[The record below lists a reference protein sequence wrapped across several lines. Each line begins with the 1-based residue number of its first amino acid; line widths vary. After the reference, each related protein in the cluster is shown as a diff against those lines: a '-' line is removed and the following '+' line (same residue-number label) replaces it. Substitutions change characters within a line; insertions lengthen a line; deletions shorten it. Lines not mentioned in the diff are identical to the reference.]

1 MRVRDIKL
9 LFEYNIWANQRIL
22 AAAEKLS
29 DEQLKAANDLGW
41 GSLHGML
48 AHILD
53 AEYGWRHYLADGE
66 GVKWLG
72 ADDFA
77 DLAAIRERWAAENRL
92 LMAYLD
98 SLSDEALDGKI
109 FYEVDGQQRFRIL
122 WHCLAHMVNHG
133 TQHRSECAAL
143 LTELGC
149 SPGDMDFTVFLSQR
163 HENESK

>member
-9 LFEYNIWANQRIL
+9 LFEYNIWANARIL

-98 SLSDEALDGKI
+98 SLSDEALDGK
-109 FYEVDGQQRFRIL
+109 
-122 WHCLAHMVNHG
+122 
-133 TQHRSECAAL
+133 AL
-143 LTELGC
+143 LRSRWRTAFPHPLALPRAHGQ
-149 SPGDMDFTVFLSQR
+149 SRHPASQ
-163 HENESK
+163 

>member
-1 MRVRDIKL
+1 MRRQDIQL
-9 LFEYNIWANQRIL
+9 LFEYNSWANERIL
-22 AAAEKLS
+22 SAAENLS
-29 DEQLKAANDLGW
+29 DEQLKASNDLGW

-66 GVKWLG
+66 DVKWLG

-77 DLAAIRERWAAENRL
+77 DIPAIRERWAAENSAL
-92 LMAYLD
+92 TAYLAR
-98 SLSDEALDGKI
+98 LSDEALDGKVS
-109 FYEVDGQQRFRIL
+109 YEVDGQQRFRIL
-122 WHCLAHMVNHG
+122 WHCLVHVVNHG

-149 SPGDMDFTVFLSQR
+149 SPGDLDFTVFLSQR
-163 HENESK
+163 HQNGAK